1 MNAMNAV
8 RKVLVVDDDPV
19 IGKSFDRVLTRKGY
33 LVVSAENGQ
42 EALNKIA
49 KEDYDA
55 VFTDIKM
62 PGMDG
67 IEVAERV
74 RAKRPWTP
82 VVIITG
88 YGSAENQARAE
99 AAGVRGFLRKPL
111 SPEMIEKSLDA
122 AVATAL
128 PAPAEMLP
136 QPAVAAAPEPAGTA
150 LAAPQPAALG
160 EESAG
165 RNIGLFLSNI
175 AMFFAAPF
183 VALAYVALF
192 PIDRVGDAGLDGRAG
207 LARAASFVGC
217 AAACS
222 GRRRGRG
229 HEHRP
234 VPQQYRH
241 VLRRA
246 VRDAD
251 LHRPVPVDWV
261 GDAGLDG
268 GAGLAQSASSG
279 LIAGDDAWPK
289 LLATGK
295 GGRMPP

>member
-19 IGKSFDRVLTRKGY
+19 IGKSFDRVLARKGY
-33 LVVSAENGQ
+33 LVVNAENGQ

-67 IEVAERV
+67 LEVAERV

-88 YGSAENQARAE
+88 YGSADHEARAA
-99 AAGVRGFLRKPL
+99 AAGVSGFLRKPL
-111 SPEMIEKSLDA
+111 SPEMIERSLDA

-128 PAPAEMLP
+128 PPPAEMLP
-136 QPAVAAAPEPAGTA
+136 QLAVAVAPEPAGTA
-150 LAAPQPAALG
+150 LTAPQPAALG

-165 RNIGLFLSNI
+165 RTIGLFLRNI
-175 AMFFAAPF
+175 AMLFAAPF

-192 PIDRVGDAGLDGRAG
+192 PLIGLGMLVWTGVQAWRERQASLAALQPAAVGEEGAGMNIGLSLYNIAMFFAAPFVTLTYIALFPLIG
-207 LARAASFVGC
+207 LA
-217 AAACS
+217 
-222 GRRRGRG
+222 
-229 HEHRP
+229 
-234 VPQQYRH
+234 
-241 VLRRA
+241 VLVWMGAQAWRNRRA
-246 VRDAD
+246 
-251 LHRPVPVDWV
+251 L
-261 GDAGLDG
+261 G
-268 GAGLAQSASSG
+268 
-279 LIAGDDAWPK
+279 
-289 LLATGK
+289 
-295 GGRMPP
+295 

>member
-67 IEVAERV
+67 LEVAERL

-111 SPEMIEKSLDA
+111 SPEMIERSLDA

-128 PAPAEMLP
+128 PPPAEMLP
-136 QPAVAAAPEPAGTA
+136 QLAVAAAPEPAGTV

-165 RNIGLFLSNI
+165 RNIGLFLGNI
-175 AMFFAAPF
+175 AMLFAAPF

-192 PIDRVGDAGLDGRAG
+192 PLIGLGMLVWTGVQAWRERQASLAALQPAAVGEEGAGMNIGLSLYNIAMFFAAPFVTLTYIALFPLIG
-207 LARAASFVGC
+207 LA
-217 AAACS
+217 
-222 GRRRGRG
+222 
-229 HEHRP
+229 
-234 VPQQYRH
+234 
-241 VLRRA
+241 VLVWMGAQAWRNRRA
-246 VRDAD
+246 
-251 LHRPVPVDWV
+251 L
-261 GDAGLDG
+261 G
-268 GAGLAQSASSG
+268 
-279 LIAGDDAWPK
+279 
-289 LLATGK
+289 
-295 GGRMPP
+295 

>member
-67 IEVAERV
+67 LEVAERL

-88 YGSAENQARAE
+88 YGSAENEARAE

-111 SPEMIEKSLDA
+111 SPEMIERSLDA

-128 PAPAEMLP
+128 PPPAEMLP
-136 QPAVAAAPEPAGTA
+136 QPAVAAAPEPAGAA
-150 LAAPQPAALG
+150 LAALQPAALG

-165 RNIGLFLSNI
+165 RNIGLFLGNV
-175 AMFFAAPF
+175 AMLFAAPF

-192 PIDRVGDAGLDGRAG
+192 PLIGLGMLVWTGVQAWRERQASLAALQPAAVGEEGAGMNIGLSLYNIAMFFAAPFVTLTYIALFPLIG
-207 LARAASFVGC
+207 LA
-217 AAACS
+217 
-222 GRRRGRG
+222 
-229 HEHRP
+229 
-234 VPQQYRH
+234 
-241 VLRRA
+241 VLVWMGAQAWRNRRA
-246 VRDAD
+246 
-251 LHRPVPVDWV
+251 L
-261 GDAGLDG
+261 G
-268 GAGLAQSASSG
+268 
-279 LIAGDDAWPK
+279 
-289 LLATGK
+289 
-295 GGRMPP
+295 

>member
-8 RKVLVVDDDPV
+8 KKVLVVDDDPV
-19 IGKSFDRVLTRKGY
+19 IGKSFDRVLARKGY
-33 LVVSAENGQ
+33 LVVSAENGH
-42 EALNKIA
+42 EALNKLA
-49 KEDYDA
+49 TEEYDA

-67 IEVAERV
+67 VEVAERV

-99 AAGVRGFLRKPL
+99 AAGVREFLRKPL
-111 SPEMIEKSLDA
+111 SPEMIERSLDA

-150 LAAPQPAALG
+150 LAAPQPAAIG

-165 RNIGLFLSNI
+165 RKIGLFLGNI
-175 AMFFAAPF
+175 AMLFAAPF

-192 PIDRVGDAGLDGRAG
+192 PLIGLGMLAWTGVQAWRERQAALQPAEVGEERAG
-207 LARAASFVGC
+207 ANIGLAVYNIAMFFAAPFVTLAYIALFPLIGLAVLVWMGGKAWRNRRAAG
-217 AAACS
+217 
-222 GRRRGRG
+222 
-229 HEHRP
+229 
-234 VPQQYRH
+234 
-241 VLRRA
+241 
-246 VRDAD
+246 
-251 LHRPVPVDWV
+251 
-261 GDAGLDG
+261 
-268 GAGLAQSASSG
+268 
-279 LIAGDDAWPK
+279 
-289 LLATGK
+289 
-295 GGRMPP
+295 

>member
-67 IEVAERV
+67 LEVAERV

-111 SPEMIEKSLDA
+111 SPEMIERSLDA
-122 AVATAL
+122 AVAPAL
-128 PAPAEMLP
+128 PPPAEMLP
-136 QPAVAAAPEPAGTA
+136 QLTVAAAPEPGGTA

-165 RNIGLFLSNI
+165 RNIGLFLGNI
-175 AMFFAAPF
+175 AMLVAAPF

-192 PIDRVGDAGLDGRAG
+192 PLIGLGMLVWTGVQAWSHRRASLAALQPAAVGEEGAGTNIGLSLYNIAMFFAAPFVTLTYIALFPLIG
-207 LARAASFVGC
+207 LA
-217 AAACS
+217 
-222 GRRRGRG
+222 
-229 HEHRP
+229 
-234 VPQQYRH
+234 
-241 VLRRA
+241 VLVWMGGQAWRNRRA
-246 VRDAD
+246 
-251 LHRPVPVDWV
+251 L
-261 GDAGLDG
+261 G
-268 GAGLAQSASSG
+268 
-279 LIAGDDAWPK
+279 
-289 LLATGK
+289 
-295 GGRMPP
+295 

>member
-67 IEVAERV
+67 LEVAERL

-111 SPEMIEKSLDA
+111 SPEMIERSLDA

-128 PAPAEMLP
+128 PPPAEMLP
-136 QPAVAAAPEPAGTA
+136 QPAVAAAPEPAGAA
-150 LAAPQPAALG
+150 LAALQPAALG

-165 RNIGLFLSNI
+165 RNIGLFLGNV
-175 AMFFAAPF
+175 AMLFAAPF

-192 PIDRVGDAGLDGRAG
+192 PLIGLGMLVWTGVQAWRERQASLAALQPAAVGEEGAGMNIGLSLYNIAMFFAAPFVTLTYIALFPLIG
-207 LARAASFVGC
+207 LA
-217 AAACS
+217 
-222 GRRRGRG
+222 
-229 HEHRP
+229 
-234 VPQQYRH
+234 
-241 VLRRA
+241 VLVWMGAQAWRNRRA
-246 VRDAD
+246 
-251 LHRPVPVDWV
+251 L
-261 GDAGLDG
+261 G
-268 GAGLAQSASSG
+268 
-279 LIAGDDAWPK
+279 
-289 LLATGK
+289 
-295 GGRMPP
+295 

>member
-42 EALNKIA
+42 EALNKLA
-49 KEDYDA
+49 KEEYDA

-67 IEVAERV
+67 LEVAERL

-111 SPEMIEKSLDA
+111 SPEMIERSLDA

-128 PAPAEMLP
+128 PPPAEMLP
-136 QPAVAAAPEPAGTA
+136 QLAVAAAPEPAGTV

-165 RNIGLFLSNI
+165 RNIGLFLGNI
-175 AMFFAAPF
+175 AMLFAAPF

-192 PIDRVGDAGLDGRAG
+192 PLIGLGMLVWTGVQAWRERQASLAALQPAAVGEEGAGMNIGLSLYNIAMFFAAPFVTLTYIALFPLIG
-207 LARAASFVGC
+207 LA
-217 AAACS
+217 
-222 GRRRGRG
+222 
-229 HEHRP
+229 
-234 VPQQYRH
+234 
-241 VLRRA
+241 VLVWMGAQAWRNRRA
-246 VRDAD
+246 
-251 LHRPVPVDWV
+251 L
-261 GDAGLDG
+261 G
-268 GAGLAQSASSG
+268 
-279 LIAGDDAWPK
+279 
-289 LLATGK
+289 
-295 GGRMPP
+295 

>member
-1 MNAMNAV
+1 MNAV
-8 RKVLVVDDDPV
+8 KKVLVVDDDPV

-49 KEDYDA
+49 KEEYDA

-67 IEVAERV
+67 LEVAERV

-88 YGSAENQARAE
+88 YGTAENQARAE
-99 AAGVRGFLRKPL
+99 AAGVREFLRKPL

-122 AVATAL
+122 AVATAS

-136 QPAVAAAPEPAGTA
+136 QPAVAAAPERAGAA
-150 LAAPQPAALG
+150 LAAPQPEALG

-165 RNIGLFLSNI
+165 RKIGLFLGNV
-175 AMFFAAPF
+175 AMLFAAPF

-192 PIDRVGDAGLDGRAG
+192 PLIGLGMLAWTGVQAWRERRAALAALQAEEVGEEGAGAGIGVALYNIAMFFAAPFVTLTYIALFPLIG
-207 LARAASFVGC
+207 LA
-217 AAACS
+217 
-222 GRRRGRG
+222 
-229 HEHRP
+229 
-234 VPQQYRH
+234 
-241 VLRRA
+241 VLVWMGAKAWRNRRA
-246 VRDAD
+246 V
-251 LHRPVPVDWV
+251 
-261 GDAGLDG
+261 G
-268 GAGLAQSASSG
+268 
-279 LIAGDDAWPK
+279 
-289 LLATGK
+289 
-295 GGRMPP
+295 

>member
-67 IEVAERV
+67 LEVAERV

-88 YGSAENQARAE
+88 YGTAENQARAE

-128 PAPAEMLP
+128 AAPAEMLP

-150 LAAPQPAALG
+150 LAEPQPAALG

-165 RNIGLFLSNI
+165 RTIGLFLRNI
-175 AMFFAAPF
+175 AMLFAAPF

-192 PIDRVGDAGLDGRAG
+192 PLIGLGMLVWTGVQAWRERQASLAALQPAAVGEEGAGMNIGLSLYNIAMFFAAPFVTLTYIALFPLIG
-207 LARAASFVGC
+207 LA
-217 AAACS
+217 
-222 GRRRGRG
+222 
-229 HEHRP
+229 
-234 VPQQYRH
+234 
-241 VLRRA
+241 VLVWMGGQAWRNRRA
-246 VRDAD
+246 
-251 LHRPVPVDWV
+251 P
-261 GDAGLDG
+261 G
-268 GAGLAQSASSG
+268 
-279 LIAGDDAWPK
+279 
-289 LLATGK
+289 
-295 GGRMPP
+295 

>member
-67 IEVAERV
+67 LEVAERV

-88 YGSAENQARAE
+88 YGTAENQARAE

-111 SPEMIEKSLDA
+111 SPEMIERSLDA

-128 PAPAEMLP
+128 PPPAEMLP
-136 QPAVAAAPEPAGTA
+136 QPAILAAPEPAGTA

-165 RNIGLFLSNI
+165 RNIGLFLRNT
-175 AMFFAAPF
+175 AMLFAAPF

-192 PIDRVGDAGLDGRAG
+192 PLIGLGMLVWTGVQAWRERQASLAALQPAAVGEEGAGMNIGLSLYNIAMFFAAPFVTLTYIALFPLIG
-207 LARAASFVGC
+207 LA
-217 AAACS
+217 
-222 GRRRGRG
+222 
-229 HEHRP
+229 
-234 VPQQYRH
+234 
-241 VLRRA
+241 VLVWMGGQAWRNRRA
-246 VRDAD
+246 
-251 LHRPVPVDWV
+251 P
-261 GDAGLDG
+261 G
-268 GAGLAQSASSG
+268 
-279 LIAGDDAWPK
+279 
-289 LLATGK
+289 
-295 GGRMPP
+295 